1 MTKLR
6 YRLNPCDIDRD
17 PKLARIGDALAWVWE
32 KFTAGT
38 DCPCCLGTR
47 LVVSHALAFGLAY
60 LLA

>member
-38 DCPCCLGTR
+38 DCPC
-47 LVVSHALAFGLAY
+47 
-60 LLA
+60 